1 MDKIPGGAKK
11 KYPCVIQYNVKTR
24 KAITNFDIQRWHF
37 HTILTEILK
46 FKIEK
51 TFWEVSKSST
61 VQQ

>member
-1 MDKIPGGAKK
+1 M
-11 KYPCVIQYNVKTR
+11 IQYNVKTR
-24 KAITNFDIQRWHF
+24 KAITLKELSFHSIMANLNFDIQRWHF